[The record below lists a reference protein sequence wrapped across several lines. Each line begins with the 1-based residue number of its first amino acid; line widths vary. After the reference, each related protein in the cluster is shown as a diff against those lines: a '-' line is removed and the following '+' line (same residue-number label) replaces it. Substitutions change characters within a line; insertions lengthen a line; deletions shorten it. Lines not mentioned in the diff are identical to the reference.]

1 MQDFS
6 IPCKAS
12 RAANKVYCDF
22 CKYFLTSVVDPHI
35 FDADQDADADPDAY
49 PDFYLM
55 RMRIQVTKMIRI
67 HNTALNI

>member
-1 MQDFS
+1 
-6 IPCKAS
+6 
-12 RAANKVYCDF
+12 
-22 CKYFLTSVVDPHI
+22 VDPHI